1 MTECLWLKKASS
13 NGSYWC
19 DFQHVIMSTERKPLR
34 KSSGQQVPLPKPGPI
49 QHWGPVAFHFN
60 VQINLLCCLW
70 ASMNYLRSSKKNKS
84 HGTWSLSTWRWLNPF
99 RKKYLKKSRLGSSP
113 HVTRGKKKEKWF
125 KPRPGYSTATV
136 FRCCQKPP
144 TLFR

>member
-70 ASMNYLRSSKKNKS
+70 ASMNYLRSSKKTKAMAPEAYLL
-84 HGTWSLSTWRWLNPF
+84 GGDSTHLEKNI
-99 RKKYLKKSRLGSSP
+99 KKSRLGSSP